1 MIEAEKMTATNPKM
15 LTNVSRRF
23 EKNSKSYKAIYVRND
38 IDTNVVKMRIAKVIG
53 EDFLTRMF
61 SRTLRSSL
69 SVNGSELLENI

>member
-69 SVNGSELLENI
+69 RVNGSELLENI